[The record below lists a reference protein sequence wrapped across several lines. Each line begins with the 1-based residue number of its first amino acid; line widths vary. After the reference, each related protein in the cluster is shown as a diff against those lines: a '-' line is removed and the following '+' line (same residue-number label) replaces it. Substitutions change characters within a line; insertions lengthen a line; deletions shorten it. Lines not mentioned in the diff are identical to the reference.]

1 MGSYRAREWAVPP
14 HELWPQIDALE
25 AAIGQQDVEVALGV
39 PESRSGVVE
48 AQPAAPLR
56 PVAWATP
63 PNALNA
69 IRGSFALLLK
79 PSNMEVSEVL
89 AMTSAPVDL
98 SYVDHDVRAEVLQ
111 RLSASGLSEQVF
123 VSHFY
128 RLFAQGQLSLLD
140 LLGPNAESRQAIQE
154 LEEGR
159 GVACASADDLFADL
173 HAND

>member
-1 MGSYRAREWAVPP
+1 MWIATDPDHKARAVVFAR
-14 HELWPQIDALE
+14 I
-25 AAIGQQDVEVALGV
+25 ALG
-39 PESRSGVVE
+39 SGVVE

-56 PVAWATP
+56 SVAWATP
-63 PNALNA
+63 PNVLNT

-79 PSNMEVSEVL
+79 PSNMAVWEVL